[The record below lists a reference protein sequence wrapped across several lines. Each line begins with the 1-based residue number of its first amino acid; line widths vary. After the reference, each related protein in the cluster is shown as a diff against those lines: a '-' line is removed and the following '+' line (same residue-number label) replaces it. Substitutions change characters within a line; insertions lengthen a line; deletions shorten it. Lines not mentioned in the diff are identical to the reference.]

1 VTAQNILT
9 KKCIEYLYEAAYI
22 QRWNDHIRPVGFTE
36 LDKQAHKMMI
46 LYVLARFE
54 EDDLGKRLNW
64 RHLIEGGIFEF
75 LHRIVLTDIKPPIYY
90 QLIQDPETERKLNA
104 WIVDSKL
111 IKEVP
116 GLSGTSFLKR
126 MRLYFHLNRE
136 SLGTNS
142 ADVSGEE
149 NSSLFT
155 APATAPQNAAG
166 DSSINISETDVA
178 NLHERQLIRAAHY
191 LASQWEFN
199 IVYHFNQGMY
209 GIEKTKDEIRQEII
223 AFRNLAGVQRY
234 LLGDSAFDFI
244 DLLGQLRFQKR
255 WSQSPRIPET
265 SVMGHELIVAILA
278 YFCALQL
285 DPYND
290 QRIVN
295 DFLAGLFHDLP
306 EVLTRD
312 IISPVKRSIG
322 GLDDIIKDIEQKQ
335 VDKQIL
341 PLLPR
346 AWAED
351 IHFFT
356 QDEFRSRC
364 LYDGLPYPSDGA
376 PLPLSGREFDDA
388 EAEREI
394 EFQNFVRAH
403 KDDTDENGAPR
414 LTRLVDGRILKGCDN
429 LAAFVEAY
437 MSIECGIT
445 SKHLRNGVISLRAK
459 YKNRVLGGIDF
470 GSIYEKFNLLPGEE
484 TWSEAKI

>member
-1 VTAQNILT
+1 MSGTSILS

-22 QRWNDHIRPVGFTE
+22 QRWNDHIRPTGFTE

-54 EDDLGKRLNW
+54 EDDLGRKLDW

-75 LHRIVLTDIKPPIYY
+75 LHRIVLTDIKPPVYY
-90 QLIQDPETERKLNA
+90 QLIQDPDTERKLNE
-104 WIVDSKL
+104 WVINTKL
-111 IKEVP
+111 VQEVP
-116 GLSGTSFLKR
+116 SLAGTQFLAR
-126 MRLYFHLNRE
+126 MRRYFRLPGPE
-136 SLGTNS
+136 TTPG
-142 ADVSGEE
+142 V
-149 NSSLFT
+149 
-155 APATAPQNAAG
+155 ATP
-166 DSSINISETDVA
+166 
-178 NLHERQLIRAAHY
+178 LERQLIRAAHY

-199 IVYHFNQGMY
+199 IVYHFNQGRY
-209 GIEKTKDEIRQEII
+209 GVDKTRAEIKQEII

-234 LLGDSAFDFI
+234 LLEDKAFDFI

-285 DPYND
+285 DPLND
-290 QRIVN
+290 ARIVD
-295 DFLAGLFHDLP
+295 DFLGGLFHDLP

-322 GLDDIIKDIEQKQ
+322 GLDDIIKGIEEKQ
-335 VDKQIL
+335 VETQII
-341 PLLPR
+341 PLLPA

-364 LYDGLPYPSDGA
+364 LYRGLPYPPQGE
-376 PLPLSGREFDDA
+376 LSELRGRAFDDA
-388 EAEREI
+388 EAAREE
-394 EFQNFVRAH
+394 EFQAFVRAH
-403 KDDTDENGAPR
+403 KDEVDEQGRPL

-445 SKHLRNGVISLRAK
+445 SKHLRNGVLQLRKK
-459 YKNRVLGGIDF
+459 YAGRVLGGIDF
-470 GSIYEKFNLLPGEE
+470 GTIYARFKPLPGED
-484 TWSEAKI
+484 TWTGTDEEA